1 MQKGL
6 CYVALTL
13 SVVVFIFFLL
23 DVGLGLAGMAQ
34 TAPFKYASLLIDIVF
49 LVSSAT
55 LGVLAFFTLR
65 EQV

>member
-23 DVGLGLAGMAQ
+23 DLVLGFLGMAQ
-34 TAPFKYASLLIDIVF
+34 TAPFKFASPITDVVF

-55 LGVLAFFTLR
+55 LGALSFFTLR

>member
-6 CYVALTL
+6 CYIALTL

-23 DVGLGLAGMAQ
+23 DVCLGLAGMAQ
-34 TAPFKYASLLIDIVF
+34 TAPFRYASILIDIVF

-55 LGVLAFFTLR
+55 LGVLSFFTLR
-65 EQV
+65 DQV

>member
-13 SVVVFIFFLL
+13 TVVVFIFFLL
-23 DVGLGLAGMAQ
+23 DLVLGLAGMAQ

-49 LVSSAT
+49 LISSAI
-55 LGVLAFFTLR
+55 LGVLSFYTLKD
-65 EQV
+65 QV